1 MRIARKGFFDQSLT
15 ADGDYKRG
23 KDRDRRGT
31 CSGLASGS
39 IALGSGFA
47 GLTIRKKAQSQKNLI
62 VWLVKVF
69 SVGPL

>member
-1 MRIARKGFFDQSLT
+1 MRIARKEFFDQSLT

-39 IALGSGFA
+39 IALA
-47 GLTIRKKAQSQKNLI
+47 LPVLPVAKKAQSQKNLI